1 MLFHERLLKN
11 KIGMPK
17 ACVHLDNDVYTNGGC
32 INGQIEVK
40 GGRAKNKIK
49 RYDIDLI
56 SIDHGKRK
64 EETINSRSVFCSH
77 ACSPDTTGTFSFVLN
92 IPHNIDKTQ
101 EHKKFAVLIRVV
113 LENAQSIIQK
123 YPISINQ
130 LVD

>member
-1 MLFHERLLKN
+1 MLFQQRLLKS

-17 ACVHLDNDVYTNGGC
+17 AWLHLDNHVYANGGC

-56 SIDHGKRK
+56 TVDHKKK

-77 ACSPDTTGTFSFVLN
+77 DCSPDKTGTFSFVLN
-92 IPHNIDKTQ
+92 IPENIEEKASD
-101 EHKKFAVLIRVV
+101 HKKFCVMIRVV
-113 LENAQSIIQK
+113 MENAQSIIQK
-123 YPISINQ
+123 YPIIIKPF
-130 LVD
+130 L

>member
-17 ACVHLDNDVYTNGGC
+17 ACLHLDNDVYSKGGC
-32 INGQIEVK
+32 INGKLEVK
-40 GGRAKNKIK
+40 GGSAKKKIK

-56 SIDHGKRK
+56 SIDQFQKK

-77 ACSPDTTGTFSFVLN
+77 NCSPNKTGTFSFVLN
-92 IPHNIDKTQ
+92 IPENIEKAAET
-101 EHKKFAVLIRVV
+101 KKFCVLIRVV
-113 LENAQSIIQK
+113 LENAHSIIQK
-123 YPISINQ
+123 YPIHINQ